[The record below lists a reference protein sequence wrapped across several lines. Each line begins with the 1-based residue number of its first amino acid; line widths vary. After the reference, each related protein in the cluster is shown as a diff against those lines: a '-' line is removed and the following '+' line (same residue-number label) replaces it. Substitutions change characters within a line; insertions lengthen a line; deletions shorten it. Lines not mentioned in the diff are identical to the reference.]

1 MQKPALSIVVI
12 FHEMRRE
19 AERTLFTL
27 SPAYQRNVGPDDYE
41 VIAIDNGSRKPLDAG
56 FVTGFGRNFR
66 HILFETGSPSPAAAV
81 NRGIDTAR
89 GELVAVIVDGARM
102 VSPGLVAATIGAAAT
117 RPDPFALTLAWHLG
131 PDVQNVSMLDGYDQD
146 TEDALLASIDWRGA
160 GYALFDI
167 ATLAPSSR
175 CGFRGGMPSECSW
188 FAMRRDSYRRLGGF
202 DERFQSPGG
211 GLVNQDFLHRI
222 LAAPG
227 IQPIVI
233 LGEGS
238 FHQFHG
244 GVATNVPM
252 AEHPMPEFRAEY
264 ARIRG
269 REFAPPRLPA
279 PDYFGRIPAR
289 ARRFLS
295 DGPGRQ

>member
-27 SPAYQRNVGPDDYE
+27 SPGYQRDVGPDDYE
-41 VIAIDNGSRKPLDAG
+41 VIAIDNGSREPLDGA
-56 FVTGFGRNFR
+56 FVAGFGRNFR
-66 HILFETGSPSPAAAV
+66 HILFETSSRSPAAAV
-81 NRGIDTAR
+81 NHGIDAAR
-89 GELVAVIVDGARM
+89 GELVAAVVDGARM

-117 RPDPFALTLAWHLG
+117 RPDPFILALAWHLG
-131 PDVQNVSMLDGYDQD
+131 PDVQNVSMLGGYDQD
-146 TEDALLASIDWRGA
+146 AEDALLASINWRGD

-175 CGFRGGMPSECSW
+175 CGFRGGMPNECSW
-188 FAMRRDSYRRLGGF
+188 FAMPRDTYRRLGGF

-211 GLVNQDFLHRI
+211 GLVNQDFLHRA
-222 LAAPG
+222 LAVPE
-227 IQPIVI
+227 IQPIVL

-269 REFAPPRLPA
+269 RAFAPPPP
-279 PDYFGRIPAR
+279 PDPRYFGRMPRR
-289 ARRFLS
+289 ARRFLA
-295 DGPGRQ
+295 DGPERE